1 MLPVVN
7 SEQMMIVE
15 RRSIDSQKV
24 SITALMEAAGL
35 KISEAVIDLL
45 NGLENPNVALVCGK
59 GNNGG
64 DALVAARHL
73 TANGISNKVF
83 LISKKEAM
91 KGDALA
97 NLEILLKTQP
107 DSVEFVINPEDM
119 SLNSF
124 DIVVDAILG
133 TGSSGELRE
142 PAKSAV
148 KQFSNLSAKVIAV
161 DMPTGVSSDN
171 GSVGK
176 DYVKADSTITM
187 GLQKIGQQFSPGKEL
202 CGEVKIARIGFP
214 ASAMEDDSINTFIP
228 EKIDIRRLIPELPK
242 DSFKHKRGK
251 VLAVGGSRG
260 MTGAIVLSS
269 QAALSMGCGLVITAV
284 PASLNPIFEIKLTE
298 EMTLPLKDESKGYF
312 TAESS
317 GQLLDFYEWAD
328 VMLIGPGM
336 GGDPK
341 TAEFII
347 RVAEA
352 TRIPMVIDADA
363 LTAFR
368 ERTSLLAH
376 LGGAAV
382 LTPHYAEFADLFEC
396 TIDMIKRDPVSI
408 ARESALKYGIN
419 IVLKG
424 APTVTADLDGN
435 VYINSTGN
443 PGMATAGS
451 GDVLT
456 GMIGSLIAQ
465 GLTPK
470 DAAFAGSYLHGLAG
484 DIASAEMGERSMKA
498 SDIIKFFPKM
508 YESIK

>member
-1 MLPVVN
+1 
-7 SEQMMIVE
+7 MMAVE
-15 RRSIDSQKV
+15 RRSIESGKV

-35 KISEAVIDLL
+35 KIAEAVKELT

-73 TANGISNKVF
+73 TASGVSNKVF

-107 DSVEFVINPEDM
+107 DTVEIVTKPEDM
-119 SLNSF
+119 ELDSF

-133 TGSSGELRE
+133 TGSSGALRE
-142 PAKSAV
+142 PAKSVV
-148 KQFSNLSAKVIAV
+148 KQFANLSAKVIAV

-171 GSVGK
+171 GSVGEE
-176 DYVKADSTITM
+176 YVKADTTITM
-187 GLQKIGQQFSPGKEL
+187 GLPKLGQQFTPGREL
-202 CGEVKIARIGFP
+202 CGEVRIAHIGFP
-214 ASAMEDDSINTFIP
+214 ASALEDEAINTFIP
-228 EKIDIRRLIPELPK
+228 EIADIRKLIPELPR
-242 DSFKHKRGK
+242 DSYKHKRGK

-269 QAALSMGCGLVITAV
+269 QAALSMGSGLVITAV

-298 EMTLPLKDESKGYF
+298 EMTLPLKDDSKGYF

-336 GGDPK
+336 GSNPK
-341 TAEFII
+341 TAEFVI
-347 RVAEA
+347 RIAEA

-363 LTAFR
+363 LAAFH
-368 ERTSLLAH
+368 ERTSLFAH
-376 LGGAAV
+376 LGNSAV
-382 LTPHYAEFADLFEC
+382 LTPHYAEFANLFEC
-396 TIDMIKRDPVSI
+396 TIEMIKRDPVSI
-408 ARESALKYGIN
+408 ARETALKYGIN

-424 APTVTADLDGN
+424 APTVIADPGGT

-443 PGMATAGS
+443 PGLATAGS

-456 GMIGSLIAQ
+456 GMIGSLLSQ
-465 GLTPK
+465 GLSPK

-484 DIASAEMGERSMKA
+484 DIASNEMGERTMKA
-498 SDIIKFFPKM
+498 SDLIKYFPKM
-508 YESIK
+508 YESLK

>member
-1 MLPVVN
+1 MIPVVN

-15 RRSIDSQKV
+15 KRSIESQKV

-35 KISEAVIDLL
+35 KIAEAVMELT

-73 TANGISNKVF
+73 TATGISNKVF
-83 LISKKEAM
+83 LLSKKEAL

-107 DSVEFVINPEDM
+107 DTVEIVTKPEDM
-119 SLNSF
+119 ALNSF

-133 TGSSGELRE
+133 IGSSGELRE

-148 KQFSNLSAKVIAV
+148 KQFSNLSSKVVAV

-171 GSVGK
+171 GAVGEE
-176 DYVKADSTITM
+176 YVKADTTITM
-187 GLQKIGQQFSPGKEL
+187 GLPKMGQHFSPGREL
-202 CGEVKIARIGFP
+202 CGEVKIAHIGFP
-214 ASAMEDDSINTFIP
+214 ASAMKDEAINSFIP
-228 EKIDIRRLIPELPK
+228 EVADIRKLIPELPK
-242 DSFKHKRGK
+242 DSYKHKRGK
-251 VLAVGGSRG
+251 LLAVGGSKG

-269 QAALSMGCGLVITAV
+269 QAALSMGSGLVITAV

-298 EMTLPLKDESKGYF
+298 EMTLPLKDDSKGYF

-317 GQLLDFYEWAD
+317 GQLLEFYEWAD
-328 VMLIGPGM
+328 VILIGPGM
-336 GGDPK
+336 GGNPK

-363 LTAFR
+363 LAAFH

-376 LGGAAV
+376 LGSAAV
-382 LTPHYAEFADLFEC
+382 LTPHYAEFAYLFDI
-396 TIDMIKRDPVSI
+396 TIGMIKNDPVSI
-408 ARESALKYGIN
+408 ARETAVKYGVN

-424 APTVTADLDGN
+424 APTVTGVPDGN
-435 VYINSTGN
+435 VYINNTGN
-443 PGMATAGS
+443 PGLATAGS

-456 GMIGSLIAQ
+456 GMIGSLISQ

-470 DAAFAGSYLHGLAG
+470 DAAIAGSYLHGLAG
-484 DIASAEMGERSMKA
+484 DIASEEMGERVMKA
-498 SDIIKFFPKM
+498 SDLIKFFPEM

>member
-35 KISEAVIDLL
+35 KISEAVMDLL
-45 NGLENPNVALVCGK
+45 NGLENPIVALVCGK

-171 GSVGK
+171 GSVGD
-176 DYVKADSTITM
+176 DYVKADATITM
-187 GLQKIGQQFSPGKEL
+187 GLQKIGQQFSPGREL
-202 CGEVKIARIGFP
+202 CGDVKIARIGFP
-214 ASAMEDDSINTFIP
+214 A
-228 EKIDIRRLIPELPK
+228 
-242 DSFKHKRGK
+242 
-251 VLAVGGSRG
+251 
-260 MTGAIVLSS
+260 
-269 QAALSMGCGLVITAV
+269 
-284 PASLNPIFEIKLTE
+284 
-298 EMTLPLKDESKGYF
+298 
-312 TAESS
+312 
-317 GQLLDFYEWAD
+317 
-328 VMLIGPGM
+328 
-336 GGDPK
+336 
-341 TAEFII
+341 
-347 RVAEA
+347 
-352 TRIPMVIDADA
+352 
-363 LTAFR
+363 
-368 ERTSLLAH
+368 
-376 LGGAAV
+376 
-382 LTPHYAEFADLFEC
+382 
-396 TIDMIKRDPVSI
+396 
-408 ARESALKYGIN
+408 
-419 IVLKG
+419 
-424 APTVTADLDGN
+424 
-435 VYINSTGN
+435 
-443 PGMATAGS
+443 
-451 GDVLT
+451 
-456 GMIGSLIAQ
+456 
-465 GLTPK
+465 
-470 DAAFAGSYLHGLAG
+470 
-484 DIASAEMGERSMKA
+484 
-498 SDIIKFFPKM
+498 
-508 YESIK
+508 

>member
-1 MLPVVN
+1 
-7 SEQMMIVE
+7 MIVE
-15 RRSIDSQKV
+15 RRSIESQKIT
-24 SITALMEAAGL
+24 ITALMEAAGL
-35 KISEAVIDLL
+35 KIAEAVRELT
-45 NGLENPNVALVCGK
+45 NGLDSPNVALVCGK

-73 TANGISNKVF
+73 TATGISNKVF

-107 DSVEFVINPEDM
+107 ETVEFVTKPEEMALD
-119 SLNSF
+119 SF

-133 TGSSGELRE
+133 TGSSGALRE
-142 PAKSAV
+142 PAKSVV
-148 KQFSNLSAKVIAV
+148 KQFANLSAKVLAV

-171 GSVGK
+171 GSVGE
-176 DYVKADSTITM
+176 DYVKADATITM
-187 GLQKIGQQFSPGKEL
+187 GLPKMGQRFSPGREL
-202 CGEVKIARIGFP
+202 CGEVRVAHIGFP
-214 ASAMEDDSINTFIP
+214 ASAMEDDAINSFIP
-228 EKIDIRRLIPELPK
+228 EVADIRKLIPDLPK
-242 DSFKHKRGK
+242 DSYKHKRGK

-269 QAALSMGCGLVITAV
+269 RAALSMGSGLVITAV

-298 EMTLPLKDESKGYF
+298 EMTLPLKDDSKGYF

-317 GQLLDFYEWAD
+317 AQLLDFYEWAD

-336 GGDPK
+336 GGNPK

-347 RVAEA
+347 RIAEA

-363 LTAFR
+363 LAAFHD
-368 ERTSLLAH
+368 RTSLLAH
-376 LGGAAV
+376 LGTAAV
-382 LTPHYAEFADLFEC
+382 LTPHWAEFANLFDCDIE
-396 TIDMIKRDPVSI
+396 MIKKDPVSI
-408 ARESALKYGIN
+408 ARETAIKYGIN

-424 APTVTADLDGN
+424 APTVTADPDGN

-443 PGMATAGS
+443 PGLATAGS

-456 GMIGSLIAQ
+456 GMIGSLMSQ
-465 GLTPK
+465 GISPK
-470 DAAFAGSYLHGLAG
+470 DAAYAGSYLHGLAG
-484 DIASAEMGERSMKA
+484 DIASNKMGERAMKA
-498 SDIIKFFPKM
+498 SDLISHFPEM
-508 YESIK
+508 YESLK